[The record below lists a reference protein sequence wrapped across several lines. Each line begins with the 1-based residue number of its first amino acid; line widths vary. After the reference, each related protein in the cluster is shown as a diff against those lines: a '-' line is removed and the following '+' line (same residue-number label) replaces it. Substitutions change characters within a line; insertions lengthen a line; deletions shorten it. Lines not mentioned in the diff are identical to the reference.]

1 MYLLFAAAL
10 LSATAL
16 AGSKFEGT
24 VSRHFSLPNQPA
36 KGERALPQAIR
47 LGELHRASDQALM
60 PSLSSKSEL
69 VKRDAYV
76 PFRNEQMTIAI
87 PGSRRAK
94 ANLENGVYYSK
105 PAGASYI
112 GWGTDGFGYGACI
125 LTVAPFVEYSFIDQ
139 SNPKADKWTLGGQ
152 DITEYVEDGVFTNFM
167 NPGSGMISL
176 PTITSNAGSFTLGE
190 ESRYF
195 ADYGSAIYNWGEFWP
210 IGFQDDHVGAYLW
223 GAYDNDNLLGTGSVT
238 FSDGTYDC
246 IGVYQHLPKP
256 ATPLYCE
263 AAEVY
268 FSSISGTVGTIY
280 MTIYNADDPSEDA
293 EPVYTLVAT
302 DEDIAWTNKGTRN
315 GVEITRGNIQF
326 KNIIEEDGFETQ
338 APFVLDFPAD
348 VYFTWEEG
356 ADFNI
361 GALEIQPE
369 DYIDY
374 SYVDENGETQYYE
387 ATPLINVNGSVGSFS
402 YNSPLATNINFFAY
416 QDMVYVPTSLQD
428 NQGNVYE
435 DVNIVKISNDGKT
448 AENALEGW
456 VCVNIAG
463 TDLENYEIEFADESA
478 EEWLTCYYDSTGLSV
493 NNAFFLTFEA
503 TELPNDV
510 SSRSTNVV
518 VKGLGVQNETPI
530 IVYQGENVGMNNLIL
545 KDATAKQGT
554 QTDVAVWMQNESNIT
569 DFQYDLVL
577 PEGFSLAMNNNGSY
591 LCELSSRATNSH
603 SLACAQQEDG
613 SYRFFCYSSSNS
625 LFSGNDGELMSFTVI
640 VPDNASVGEHELQLK
655 NGKMSERD
663 GTKHISADSY
673 SVLNVLKNQIPITD
687 ISLSQKTVT
696 LIKGETMALMAE
708 ITPTDA
714 TNKTLNWSSSNK
726 SVATVSGDGIITTK
740 AEGTATITVKTTD
753 GSNLSASCRITVMSS
768 GYTDINQLNNVL
780 YSTETSAYPGKQV
793 DVQINMKNT
802 NAITSWQADLILP
815 EGFSIAQ
822 DSYGDPAIWI
832 SGARTTSSKHSV
844 SSSILDDGSI
854 RLLCTSNTNK
864 TFSGTEGEVAT
875 MTLNVADNVAPQ
887 DYPIIFSNISLVET
901 TSESH
906 WISRITSKLNVDS
919 YTLGDVNN
927 DGDINSI
934 DLVGIVTF
942 ILETPIEGNIR
953 EAADLNHDNLINN
966 VDYVSE
972 VNVIL
977 GITTLN
983 QLLTAA
989 MPTEF
994 ARLVVDPFSI
1004 IQGKT
1009 MTINVQLDASDLYC
1023 SAQFDMVLPSGL
1035 RIVDCG
1041 SFAVTH
1047 SLSYNLL
1054 EDGSYRFLLTSNRN
1068 DFLPTEVGILKITI
1082 EADKDLSLGVHQIV
1096 LEDIYLVKANTNYVN
1111 PDAENIYIS
1120 VENTNCIDS
1129 VNDEKTIEKIYNIF
1143 GQKTEIESNTITKK
1157 GSQMINGELIIV
1169 K

>member
-1 MYLLFAAAL
+1 MYLLFAVAL
-10 LSATAL
+10 LCSTAL
-16 AGSKFEGT
+16 AGPKFEGA
-24 VSRHFSLPNQPA
+24 VSRHISLPNQPA
-36 KGERALPQAIR
+36 KVERALPQATRPI
-47 LGELHRASDQALM
+47 ELHSGKNL
-60 PSLSSKSEL
+60 KSGRFE
-69 VKRDAYV
+69 AMC
-76 PFRNEQMTIAI
+76 ETTAAA
-87 PGSRRAK
+87 RRAK
-94 ANLENGVYYSK
+94 ATTYGAYYSFGDGTLK
-105 PAGASYI
+105 SSLVWNGGFYGYPYAVAHAFPYSAVFNAELGNAWTMVTSSETLDMSEYVDSDGNLHMDDMGIGNYHMPTINARNASYTWSTRDTKGQI
-112 GWGTDGFGYGACI
+112 LNCALIEDSWGM
-125 LTVAPFVEYSFIDQ
+125 
-139 SNPKADKWTLGGQ
+139 
-152 DITEYVEDGVFTNFM
+152 GVFDAFECNGF
-167 NPGSGMISL
+167 
-176 PTITSNAGSFTLGE
+176 
-190 ESRYF
+190 Y
-195 ADYGSAIYNWGEFWP
+195 
-210 IGFQDDHVGAYLW
+210 IGYVDGYAY
-223 GAYDNDNLLGTGSVT
+223 GSVT
-238 FSDGTYDC
+238 PYGPSNLTLVD
-246 IGVYQHLPKP
+246 IGKVGGPLVVDDVCVWLTTDTQLF
-256 ATPLYCE
+256 ATEDDYIL
-263 AAEVY
+263 V
-268 FSSISGTVGTIY
+268 TIY
-280 MTIYNADDPSEDA
+280 DIQENDTLFYNAYIRPENI
-293 EPVYTLVAT
+293 ETAT
-302 DEDIAWTNKGTRN
+302 N
-315 GVEITRGNIQF
+315 GATCGVGKFVEID
-326 KNIIEEDGFETQ
+326 EDGFETEVSPVLTGEVEVRITATEGCDYGIIMCYSDMEDEDDECYKYYNSRTYWWSDGSAAGIQ
-338 APFVLDFPAD
+338 EGFQRWLISDAAVILDARFNALTTYGTPERSTTGYVPDDATYNTLEDGTSYTWAVSSEGEGQTYNDFLVETTFGIDAFNFYYDEDIVLD
-348 VYFTWEEG
+348 
-356 ADFNI
+356 
-361 GALEIQPE
+361 
-369 DYIDY
+369 IDY
-374 SYVDENGETQYYE
+374 DDTYY
-387 ATPLINVNGSVGSFS
+387 ADNNVI
-402 YNSPLATNINFFAY
+402 AFFVAVKALPEG
-416 QDMVYVPTSLQD
+416 MT
-428 NQGNVYE
+428 GRE
-435 DVNIVKISNDGKT
+435 CDVVLRSNDEVDYTIHIVQG
-448 AENALEGW
+448 
-456 VCVNIAG
+456 V
-463 TDLENYEIEFADESA
+463 
-478 EEWLTCYYDSTGLSV
+478 LS
-493 NNAFFLTFEA
+493 E
-503 TELPNDV
+503 
-510 SSRSTNVV
+510 
-518 VKGLGVQNETPI
+518 
-530 IVYQGENVGMNNLIL
+530 NNLIL

-554 QTDVAVWMQNESNIT
+554 QTDVAVWMQNESKIT
-569 DFQYDLVL
+569 DFQFDLVL

-603 SLACAQQEDG
+603 SLACAKQEDG

-625 LFSGNDGELMSFTVI
+625 LFSGNDGELLSFSVI
-640 VPDNASVGEHELQLK
+640 VPDNASVGEHVLQLK
-655 NGKMSERD
+655 NGKMSEKD

-673 SVLNVLKNQIPITD
+673 SVLNVLKNQIPITE

-696 LIKGETMALMAE
+696 LLEGESMALIAV
-708 ITPTDA
+708 IAPADA

-726 SVATVSGDGIITTK
+726 SVATVSEDGIISAK
-740 AEGTATITVKTTD
+740 SEGTATITVKTTD
-753 GSNLSASCRITVMSS
+753 GSNLSASCRITVMSP

-832 SGARTTSSKHSV
+832 SGARTKSSKHSI
-844 SSSILDDGSI
+844 SSSLLDDGSI

-864 TFSGTEGEVAT
+864 TFSGTDGEVAT

-1041 SFAVTH
+1041 SLAVTH

-1054 EDGSYRFLLTSNRN
+1054 EDGSYRFLITSNRN
-1068 DFLPTEVGILKITI
+1068 DFLPAEVGILKITI

-1120 VENTNCIDS
+1120 VENTNCIDA

-1143 GQKTEIESNTITKK
+1143 GQKAEIESNSITKK